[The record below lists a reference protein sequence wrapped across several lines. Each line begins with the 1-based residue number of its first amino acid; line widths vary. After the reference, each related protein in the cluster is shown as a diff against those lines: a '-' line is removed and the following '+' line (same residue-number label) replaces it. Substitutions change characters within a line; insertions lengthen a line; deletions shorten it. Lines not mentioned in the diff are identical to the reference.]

1 MIEVKGKCNISAKII
16 LDSVSAV
23 TGDRMVTMEIE
34 YPRIILSELNTHRM
48 LSKNS
53 ASSRAI
59 PFDKMVE
66 NLKGIPV
73 RFGQANKGMQDKGED
88 FDAVVNYQIP
98 CPITGIPQGGVSISA
113 TKSWELAKRD
123 AIKHSTALY
132 KAGLHKQ
139 IYNRVTE
146 PFQMM
151 KTVISGTEW
160 ANFFW
165 LRCDEAA
172 DPSLQ
177 ELANCMKKAYDMST
191 PQVLQAGEYHLPYVD
206 TDFVEING
214 VRKQLF
220 FLTNDG
226 SYNLSDNIS
235 LEDAIKV
242 SCARACAVSFRNTD
256 YGIEKSKE
264 VYERLIGDERK
275 HGSATEHAA
284 QVMEPCIEFSGK
296 GTGVLVNLPSYP
308 PSWQEG
314 ISHVDR
320 HGNLWSGNIRGF
332 IQFRKTI
339 EGENHDSI

>member
-1 MIEVKGKCNISAKII
+1 MIEVKGKCGISAKII

-73 RFGQANKGMQDKGED
+73 RFGQANKGMQDKGVDYKGLVKGSWGQIGVDPEVAWED
-88 FDAVVNYQIP
+88 YKNQAVQA
-98 CPITGIPQGGVSISA
+98 S
-113 TKSWELAKRD
+113 
-123 AIKHSTALY
+123 
-132 KAGLHKQ
+132 KAFKEAGYHKQ
-139 IYNRVTE
+139 VYNRITE

-191 PQVLQAGEYHLPYVD
+191 PRTLQAGEWHLPYVP
-206 TDFVEING
+206 TMWRASGQKFLLEG
-214 VRKQLF
+214 TQLF
-220 FLTNDG
+220 IKT
-226 SYNLSDNIS
+226 
-235 LEDAIKV
+235 EDAIKV

-256 YGIEKSKE
+256 YGLENSKE
-264 VYERLIGDERK
+264 VYQRLISDSK
-275 HGSATEHAA
+275 IHGSALEHAA
-284 QVMEPCIEFSGK
+284 QVMED
-296 GTGVLVNLPSYP
+296 
-308 PSWQEG
+308 SWEDYNDGHPLNMPDQPDTWQKG

-320 HGNLWSGNIRGF
+320 NGNLWSGNIRGF

-339 EGENHDSI
+339 EGENHDTYY

>member
-1 MIEVKGKCNISAKII
+1 MIEVKGKCGISAKII

-88 FDAVVNYQIP
+88 FKASVKGSWGQIGVDPEVAWEDYKNQAVQA
-98 CPITGIPQGGVSISA
+98 S
-113 TKSWELAKRD
+113 
-123 AIKHSTALY
+123 
-132 KAGLHKQ
+132 KAFKEAGYHKQ
-139 IYNRVTE
+139 VYNRLTE
-146 PFQMM
+146 CFQMM

-256 YGIEKSKE
+256 YGLEKSKE
-264 VYERLIGDERK
+264 VYERLISDSK
-275 HGSATEHAA
+275 IHGSALEHAA
-284 QVMEPCIEFSGK
+284 QVMEDSWEDYNDG
-296 GTGVLVNLPSYP
+296 YP
-308 PSWQEG
+308 LNMPDCPDTWQEG

-320 HGNLWSGNIRGF
+320 YGNLWSGNIRGF
-332 IQFRKTI
+332 IQFRKTV
-339 EGENHDSI
+339 EGENHE